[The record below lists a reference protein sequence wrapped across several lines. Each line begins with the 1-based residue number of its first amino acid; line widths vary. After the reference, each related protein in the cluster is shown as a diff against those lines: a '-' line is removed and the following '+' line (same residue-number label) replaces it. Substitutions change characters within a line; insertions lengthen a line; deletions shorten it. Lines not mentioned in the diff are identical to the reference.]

1 MEPRI
6 KINRFPFLSV
16 SSSPVTERGVQQEL
30 ADSRPENSLFLEG
43 YHGNPPPPPPQ
54 RREGGRGGEGRSQ
67 REWRIPFLDL
77 MFSFLFPFCLTN
89 FLMSQMIQHYLC
101 LHGCMPSKIQRNAF
115 LLLTFDKLIS
125 IVENIFP
132 LNLWL
137 LLSFP
142 WPICALFLALHLVY
156 TMPYISFVFRR
167 TTVHTDVV

>member
-1 MEPRI
+1 MPVEPRI

-16 SSSPVTERGVQQEL
+16 SLTITERGVQEEV

-43 YHGNPPPPPPQ
+43 YHGNPPSPSPKD
-54 RREGGRGGEGRSQ
+54 GA

-77 MFSFLFPFCLTN
+77 MFSFLFLFCLTN

-125 IVENIFP
+125 FVDNIFP
-132 LNLWL
+132 LNLWI

-142 WPICALFLALHLVY
+142 WPICALFLAFHLVY
-156 TMPYISFVFRR
+156 TMPYISFVSRR
-167 TTVHTDVV
+167 TTMHTDVV